1 MSKILEIDDQDP
13 NILYR
18 PTSSWETKGRARG
31 FNRTTRWTGTKGATL
46 QVGFIGTRVEVF
58 GSISPRSN
66 TRRPPLSSYIVDNNK
81 RTYKTYTGLPLDVET
96 QYKVSFYI
104 QENLSPDVVHQLLIR
119 NDEEEDYFWIDF
131 IRIIGDRVEIAP
143 ALSATA
149 TPATPPITT
158 DTQVTEQVD
167 KAKPISVGAIVG
179 GVLGGIVLLAFIV
192 AAIYFSARRRRLQ
205 RDVGHAQSVG
215 YSSKTAGRFGLFKAS
230 TPPSSQAASM
240 NELNQGSSISPYTL
254 GSLGLQPVQ
263 KSDNR
268 TCRPQHIPASVPHT
282 FSGTTYSTHGS
293 TLIIPPSGIQQAGSE
308 RFREVSNGV
317 VSPRTEPPPVYTTE
331 DMSTQ
336 ASSSQG

>member
-81 RTYKTYTGLPLDVET
+81 RTYKTYSGLPLDVET
-96 QYKVSFYI
+96 QYKVSFYV

-131 IRIIGDRVEIAP
+131 IRIIGDRVEVAP

-149 TPATPPITT
+149 TPPTPPVATS
-158 DTQVTEQVD
+158 TQIPAEQA
-167 KAKPISVGAIVG
+167 AKSKTISVGAIVG
-179 GVLGGIVLLAFIV
+179 GVLGGIVLVAFIV
-192 AAIYFSARRRRLQ
+192 LAIYFSRRRRLQ
-205 RDVGHAQSVG
+205 RDAGHAESVG
-215 YSSKTAGRFGLFKAS
+215 YSSKKAGRC
-230 TPPSSQAASM
+230 
-240 NELNQGSSISPYTL
+240 EL
-254 GSLGLQPVQ
+254 
-263 KSDNR
+263 
-268 TCRPQHIPASVPHT
+268 
-282 FSGTTYSTHGS
+282 
-293 TLIIPPSGIQQAGSE
+293 
-308 RFREVSNGV
+308 
-317 VSPRTEPPPVYTTE
+317 
-331 DMSTQ
+331 
-336 ASSSQG
+336 